1 MVSRIAQG
9 VKNINVK
16 SLATNF
22 GTKLARG
29 FGNPVSAG
37 VMTAM
42 EPTPANSDE
51 NEFARQAKYGAKATP
66 ASGRT
71 GAGMNKTMNRVS
83 STVTSKP
90 SPTPAAA
97 RTPTANKAGFY
108 KGGSM
113 GDTTVKRGDTL
124 SGIAKRTGQSV
135 SDLAK
140 MNNISDV
147 NKISAGAKLMT
158 KVPTPPSRPADVSS
172 APTSAPKPET
182 PAPSTRVLK
191 TSPASN
197 SGEVADSVARGGWMD
212 PNSVKNAPLA
222 DRAWIG
228 DKSVGLKPEKTP
240 GATFS
245 PAAAPQTTT
254 AKPAE
259 PEFKGRMIPPA
270 ESGVGASSPAASF
283 VGAKKDMRS
292 GGPATPPLTSK
303 DFGRQPPAS
312 MQESVQVGANK
323 YRIV

>member
-51 NEFARQAKYGAKATP
+51 NEFARQAKYAPKTTP
-66 ASGRT
+66 AVT
-71 GAGMNKTMNRVS
+71 PKS
-83 STVTSKP
+83 SA
-90 SPTPAAA
+90 TPAAA
-97 RTPTANKAGFY
+97 PKPAAAATPVKQSFSQAFRAAREAGGSKAQFEYGGKQYQAASKKSEYVPMSQQVKVDTQTKPTVTQAEPKAQTPGPTA
-108 KGGSM
+108 
-113 GDTTVKRGDTL
+113 
-124 SGIAKRTGQSV
+124 
-135 SDLAK
+135 
-140 MNNISDV
+140 
-147 NKISAGAKLMT
+147 
-158 KVPTPPSRPADVSS
+158 P
-172 APTSAPKPET
+172 
-182 PAPSTRVLK
+182 
-191 TSPASN
+191 
-197 SGEVADSVARGGWMD
+197 
-212 PNSVKNAPLA
+212 
-222 DRAWIG
+222 
-228 DKSVGLKPEKTP
+228 
-240 GATFS
+240 
-245 PAAAPQTTT
+245 APQTTA

-270 ESGVGASSPAASF
+270 ESGVGATPPAASF

>member
-29 FGNPVSAG
+29 FFNPVSSGALI
-37 VMTAM
+37 AA
-42 EPTPANSDE
+42 EPTPANAGE
-51 NEFARQAKYGAKATP
+51 NEFARQAKYAPKTTP
-66 ASGRT
+66 AVT
-71 GAGMNKTMNRVS
+71 PKS
-83 STVTSKP
+83 SA
-90 SPTPAAA
+90 TPAAA
-97 RTPTANKAGFY
+97 PKPAAAATPVKQSFSQAFRAAREAGGSKAQFEYGGKQYQAAAKKSEYVPMSQQVKVDTQTKPTVTQAEPKAQTPGPTA
-108 KGGSM
+108 
-113 GDTTVKRGDTL
+113 
-124 SGIAKRTGQSV
+124 
-135 SDLAK
+135 
-140 MNNISDV
+140 
-147 NKISAGAKLMT
+147 
-158 KVPTPPSRPADVSS
+158 P
-172 APTSAPKPET
+172 
-182 PAPSTRVLK
+182 
-191 TSPASN
+191 
-197 SGEVADSVARGGWMD
+197 
-212 PNSVKNAPLA
+212 
-222 DRAWIG
+222 
-228 DKSVGLKPEKTP
+228 
-240 GATFS
+240 
-245 PAAAPQTTT
+245 APQTTA